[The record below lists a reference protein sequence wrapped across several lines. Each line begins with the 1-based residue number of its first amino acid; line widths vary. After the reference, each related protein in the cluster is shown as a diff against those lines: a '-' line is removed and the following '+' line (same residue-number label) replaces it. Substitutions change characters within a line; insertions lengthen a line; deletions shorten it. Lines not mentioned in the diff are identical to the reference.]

1 MELHK
6 LITDNVSDIIDM
18 EYDLTQ
24 KLVKKINENK
34 IEAFEGI
41 RKNNSR
47 LIFGILL
54 SFIIA
59 DLIYT
64 MICD

>member
-1 MELHK
+1 MDLDK
-6 LITDNVSDIIDM
+6 QITDNISGLMNM
-18 EYDLTQ
+18 EQNLTK

-34 IEAFEGI
+34 IEGFEGI
-41 RKNNSR
+41 RKDNSR

>member
-1 MELHK
+1 MELNK
-6 LITDNVSDIIDM
+6 QITDNISDIMNM
-18 EYDLTQ
+18 EHDLTK

-34 IEAFEGI
+34 IEAFEGV

>member
-1 MELHK
+1 MELNK
-6 LITDNVSDIIDM
+6 QITDNISDIMNM
-18 EYDLTQ
+18 EHDLTK

-41 RKNNSR
+41 RKDNSR

>member
-6 LITDNVSDIIDM
+6 LITDNISDIMNM
-18 EYDLTQ
+18 EHDLTK
-24 KLVKKINENK
+24 KLSKKINENK
-34 IEAFEGI
+34 IEAFEGV

>member
-1 MELHK
+1 MELNK
-6 LITDNVSDIIDM
+6 QITDNISDIMNM
-18 EYDLTQ
+18 EHDLTK

-34 IEAFEGI
+34 IEAFEGV

-54 SFIIA
+54 SFIII

-64 MICD
+64 IICD

>member
-6 LITDNVSDIIDM
+6 LITDNVSNIIDM

>member
-1 MELHK
+1 MDLDK
-6 LITDNVSDIIDM
+6 QITDNISGLMNM
-18 EYDLTQ
+18 EQNLTK

-34 IEAFEGI
+34 IEGFEGI
-41 RKNNSR
+41 RKDNSR

-59 DLIYT
+59 NLIYT